1 MKKKIKN
8 TFIGAVLLMAVVT
21 LFSFQSFGKPSNT
34 SSAKICSIEGTDDAV
49 SLYMYLG

>member
-1 MKKKIKN
+1 MKNKLKS
-8 TFIGAVLLMAVVT
+8 TFIGAILLMSVVT